1 MTKSANQFR
10 HRWVLAAAFV
20 TAAFLAGCSHAPNDV
35 TLNQMTVK
43 PVQLSHTVQFAPG
56 SATLA
61 PTETADLEAFL
72 GQGRRDGI
80 DNVTIIAGTGTIAD
94 ARRAR
99 VSQVLDNMGVA
110 HRMAAPDASFT
121 ADAVVVTVNREAAVP
136 PACPNW
142 NIIGPYDPSNAPST
156 NLGCATRTDLYLM
169 VADPRDLVS
178 GHPQGP
184 ADSAPSIAAVET
196 YRSGK
201 PSPDL
206 GSADGSGGAGGGA
219 SGGASAGGGN
229 GQ

>member
-1 MTKSANQFR
+1 MTKSPNHLR
-10 HRWVLAAAFV
+10 HRWMLAAAFATV
-20 TAAFLAGCSHAPNDV
+20 ALLAGCTHAPNDV
-35 TLNQMTVK
+35 TLNQFTVK

-61 PTETADLEAFL
+61 PTETADLEAFV
-72 GQGRRDGI
+72 GQDRRAGV
-80 DNVTIIAGTGTIAD
+80 DNVTIIGGNGTIAA

-99 VSQVLDNMGVA
+99 VSQVLDNMDIA

-142 NIIGPYDPSNAPST
+142 NIVGPYDPSNAPST
-156 NLGCATRTDLYLM
+156 NLGCATRTDLNLM

-184 ADSAPSIAAVET
+184 ADSAPSIAAVEN

-201 PSPDL
+201 PSAAL
-206 GSADGSGGAGGGA
+206 GSADGSGGASSSGA
-219 SGGASAGGGN
+219 SSGGGN

>member
-1 MTKSANQFR
+1 MTKSANHLCR
-10 HRWVLAAAFV
+10 PWMLAAAF
-20 TAAFLAGCSHAPNDV
+20 AAAALLAGCTHAPNDV
-35 TLNQMTVK
+35 TLNQITVK
-43 PVQLSHTVQFAPG
+43 PVQLSHTVHFAPG

-61 PTETADLEAFL
+61 PTEAADLEAFL
-72 GQGRRDGI
+72 DQDRRDGV
-80 DNVTIIAGTGTIAD
+80 DNVTIIAGTSTIAD

-99 VSQVLDNMGVA
+99 INQTLDTMGFV
-110 HRMAAPDASFT
+110 HRTAAPDPSFT

-156 NLGCATRTDLYLM
+156 DLGCATRTDLYLM
-169 VADPRDLVS
+169 VADPHDLVA

-184 ADSAPSIAAVET
+184 ADAAPSIAAVET

-201 PSPDL
+201 PAAGF
-206 GSADGSGGAGGGA
+206 GSADGSGGATGGG
-219 SGGASAGGGN
+219 GTASAGGGN